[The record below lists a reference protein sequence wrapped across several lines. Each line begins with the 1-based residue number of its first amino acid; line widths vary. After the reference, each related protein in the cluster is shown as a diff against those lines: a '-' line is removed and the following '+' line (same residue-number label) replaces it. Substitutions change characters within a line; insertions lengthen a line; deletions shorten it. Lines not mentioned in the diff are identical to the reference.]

1 MRSYIS
7 WLYIS
12 KDWQTVVVIEL
23 IKCLNLGLPQAGPL
37 EGLDTLLVFSD
48 TTSWNLSTYMSA
60 CLLTMPRLRHLEILS
75 RGLAG
80 RVVRVNA
87 DPARNQESIST
98 VAIFTAE
105 MPKNML

>member
-1 MRSYIS
+1 
-7 WLYIS
+7 
-12 KDWQTVVVIEL
+12 
-23 IKCLNLGLPQAGPL
+23 
-37 EGLDTLLVFSD
+37 
-48 TTSWNLSTYMSA
+48 
-60 CLLTMPRLRHLEILS
+60 MPRLKHLEILS